1 MRSILMIGQR
11 SLLVYVVPLMIAVGC
26 GAPAAVIT
34 GVVTLDGQ
42 SLPNATLEFYPV
54 SGRGRVSFTKTD
66 QSGRYRVEVFPTPL
80 KVMITAT
87 KADGKEKNPFDPD
100 GPLVDRLVSALPERF
115 GSQEKT
121 PLVAEPVDGRIT
133 TIDFLI
139 DSSDK

>member
-1 MRSILMIGQR
+1 MRSVLMIGQR
-11 SLLVYVVPLMIAVGC
+11 SRLIYVVPLMIAGGC
-26 GAPAAVIT
+26 GVSPTVIT
-34 GVVTLDGQ
+34 GEVTLDGR
-42 SLPNATLEFYPV
+42 SLPNATLEFFPV

-66 QSGRYRVEVFPTPL
+66 QSGRYVVEASPTPL
-80 KVMITAT
+80 KVMISAT

-121 PLVAEPVDGRIT
+121 PLVAEPVEGKIT